1 MREVTA
7 LLNTLF
13 DGVMNG
19 SEKLY
24 DGLPALSLDGQALA
38 VAITTHLERPAIPS
52 QRALLRGLCAA
63 AGLCMERATGALHA
77 KIEDLWP
84 QAEVIGVAVERSQNF
99 WRAMLDGLPEGCR
112 TPLSPTC

>member
-63 AGLCMERATGALHA
+63 AGLCMERATNALRSMV
-77 KIEDLWP
+77 DGLRL
-84 QAEVIGVAVERSQNF
+84 QAEAIGAASERSQSY
-99 WRAMLDGLPEGCR
+99 WRVGLY
-112 TPLSPTC
+112 SNSNY